1 MKTSVAAVLA
11 VAVLALPVS
20 VAAQGR
26 GAGSAPRGGGATG
39 GDAGF
44 VGRAGGG
51 TSGLAVVGPGLPG
64 GSVVVGP
71 GSVVVVSPGQGT
83 AGGVSVG
90 NVPVG
95 ADVTTGG
102 VPPAAGSAAGSGLQ
116 TLVPPSLPTTP
127 PGLGGGGTVP
137 SVTPGTGSDS
147 TAASQ
152 PTFVV
157 PGVNTSGGVVGPVLV
172 APGTADGAPSA
183 SIPGMAAAVPTPRS
197 EPKMIVAQPPEGA
210 PEQAQARDAEH
221 GLGGAIVETMMLAE
235 VVDGSSTPGCVELRT
250 LDGRR
255 AALALPGH
263 DLPARVEVG
272 ERLLVEV
279 RREFGGE
286 APSASPSSADDG
298 TPSRREPGPA
308 ADGRVIV
315 VRSVA
320 DDAVVARVQPPR
332 QATGADD
339 ALRRLLHPGCTAAG
353 APGR

>member
-20 VAAQGR
+20 VTAQGR
-26 GAGSAPRGGGATG
+26 GVGAASRGGGASG

-44 VGRAGGG
+44 AGRSGGG

-64 GSVVVGP
+64 GGVVVGS
-71 GSVVVVSPGQGT
+71 GSVIVISPGQGP
-83 AGGVSVG
+83 AGAGSVG

-95 ADVTTGG
+95 AGATSGV

-127 PGLGGGGTVP
+127 AGLGGGGSVP
-137 SVTPGTGSDS
+137 SVTPGPGADS
-147 TAASQ
+147 TAPSQ

-157 PGVNTSGGVVGPVLV
+157 PGVNTSGAVSRPVLV
-172 APGTADGAPSA
+172 APGGADGAPSA
-183 SIPGMAAAVPTPRS
+183 SIPGTAAAGPAPQS

-210 PEQAQARDAEH
+210 PEQPRHADR
-221 GLGGAIVETMMLAE
+221 GLDGAIVETMMLAE
-235 VVDGSSTPGCVELRT
+235 VVNGGAEPGCIELST

-255 AALALPGH
+255 AALALPDH

-286 APSASPSSADDG
+286 APSASPSSAGDG
-298 TPSRREPGPA
+298 TPPTPRPSAG

-315 VRSVA
+315 VRSLA

-339 ALRRLLHPGCTAAG
+339 ALRRLLRPGCAAAG